1 MDPMTQGQ
9 LKEWFVMLAAWGLF
23 GWIAYLGASMI
34 RRKQK
39 NDMQKALL
47 EKFSSAHDF
56 AEFMQS
62 PAGQKYVLNFTDE
75 VTGPLNS
82 VMNAVRIGVVLL
94 FAGAALVA
102 SGQRHNIWLLDTLGM
117 LSTCVGAGFLVSA
130 AISYLLYRRMKSA
143 ESRSKGKD

>member
-9 LKEWFVMLAAWGLF
+9 LKEWFVMLVAWGLV
-23 GWIAYLGASMI
+23 GWVAYLVASMV

-62 PAGQKYVLNFTDE
+62 PAGQKYVMGFADA
-75 VTGPLNS
+75 VTSPRDTILSS
-82 VMNAVRIGVVLL
+82 VQWGIVLL
-94 FAGAALVA
+94 ALGPALITV
-102 SGQRHNIWLLDTLGM
+102 SMRHNFWVLDLLGM
-117 LSTCVGAGFLVSA
+117 SSTCLGVGFLVSA
-130 AISYLLYRRMKSA
+130 AVSYLLVKKTGLG
-143 ESRSKGKD
+143 EKE